1 MIGKAVRHKTRS
13 TAHRLRIKLSGVH
26 LALILASI
34 TMLLPFVFM
43 VLGSFKTFGEAIAM
57 PPILFPKAMAQKVL
71 SGEKD
76 WTYLLSNYAFLFGK
90 MDFFPALFRNTLL
103 LIAGRIFCAAVF
115 SSLAAY
121 AFAKL
126 QFPFKKQIF
135 GMVLIQQMLPDQV
148 FLVPQFR
155 MVAAM
160 GWINTIP
167 GLIFPGLVSAF
178 GTFFL
183 RQYYMGLPDELSES
197 AKIDG
202 CGHGRIFLRI
212 LFPMTK
218 TPVMALSIFTAVFAW
233 SNLMWPMI
241 VNSDNR
247 MGTLAS
253 ALGKIQMMSQ
263 TFKPQHFMAASV
275 VSMLPMITLYL
286 IFQRQFVEGIAL
298 TGLKA

>member
-1 MIGKAVRHKTRS
+1 MIGKAIGQKPHV
-13 TAHRLRIKLSGVH
+13 TARRLYMKHSGVH
-26 LALILASI
+26 LALILLSI
-34 TMLLPFVFM
+34 AMLLPFAFM
-43 VLGSFKTFGEAIAM
+43 VLSSFKTFGEAISM
-57 PPILFPKAMAQKVL
+57 PPVLLPQANLQKVL
-71 SGEKD
+71 SGEKE
-76 WTYLLSNYAFLFGK
+76 WPFLFTNYAFLFGK
-90 MDFFPALFRNTLL
+90 MDFFPLLFRNTLL
-103 LIAGRIFCAAVF
+103 LIAGRIFCAVLA

-126 QFPFKKQIF
+126 QFPFKKQLF
-135 GMVLIQQMLPDQV
+135 GLVLIQLMLPDQV
-148 FLVPQFR
+148 FLIPQFK
-155 MVAAM
+155 MVVALD
-160 GWINTIP
+160 WVNTIP

-247 MGTLAS
+247 LGTLAS

-275 VSMLPMITLYL
+275 IATLPMVTLYL